1 MTMGIFWLIN
11 LITMTN
17 LTITQIGH
25 LVKLAS
31 ALVNKA
37 TYYTQSIGLTK

>member
-11 LITMTN
+11 LTRMID
-17 LTITQIGH
+17 LTISQVRD

-31 ALVNKA
+31 ALVNKV
-37 TYYTQSIGLTK
+37 TYYIQSLWLTK